1 MLMQPKHVQLKQQMQ
16 ALKSLYLSRHYT
28 QCARSGE
35 RLLGEVDRDVHPI
48 HLAYLNFY
56 TALSHDTLA
65 REATLKNRYKELVA
79 AEDYYNAAIAA
90 LSLPLSTC
98 STPTVDDELPSTP
111 ESATFPAEQVWLGR
125 LKTKSSNLSASR
137 RTSSS
142 SMMSDAFG
150 LEQDIDLELRG
161 FCFPS
166 PPQISARTDTETAA
180 ELESRHLEDAGM
192 LSPLS
197 RHPMPPK
204 PVAEVQLPPGT
215 SSFVEMLQ
223 NHLASV
229 HTLKGST
236 GIHGVRSS
244 FSTPSASPTKSQ
256 FRSTRTGN
264 LSYEQRDDLQQR
276 RRHLTLR
283 PRFDPASIR
292 KLCDEALAEL

>member
-1 MLMQPKHVQLKQQMQ
+1 M
-16 ALKSLYLSRHYT
+16 
-28 QCARSGE
+28 
-35 RLLGEVDRDVHPI
+35 HPI

-79 AEDYYNAAIAA
+79 AEDYYRAAMTA

-111 ESATFPAEQVWLGR
+111 ESSTFPAEQVWLGR
-125 LKTKSSNLSASR
+125 LKTKSSNLSASC

-150 LEQDIDLELRG
+150 LEQDIDLGLRG

-166 PPQISARTDTETAA
+166 PPRMDTPTDTETGA

-197 RHPMPPK
+197 RHPVPPK
-204 PVAEVQLPPGT
+204 SVAEVQLPPGT

-229 HTLKGST
+229 SALKEST
-236 GIHGVRSS
+236 SVHGVKFS
-244 FSTPSASPTKSQ
+244 FSTPSGSPTKSQ
-256 FRSTRTGN
+256 FRSARAGD
-264 LSYEQRDDLQQR
+264 LSYEQREDLRQR
-276 RRHLTLR
+276 RKRLAWR